1 MVSLDL
7 RSSAAEVMGVVTWT
21 LRAADGVDD
30 VQKLWRPHAADFV
43 FEAFSTQCD
52 AFRFADAR
60 AGLGLQV
67 YASDKSQSG
76 AKTYIAAT
84 YRGFWREYK
93 RMCPSHRHMAEII
106 REGAP
111 CRLYFDFEFKIESG
125 CNVAQAWA
133 MGDSHVPF
141 PTFSLPE
148 QSFLERSGR
157 RWAVNAGAGSG
168 SMLSYR
174 RERASATML
183 STPRMCCRLKSYSC
197 KY

>member
-148 QSFLERSGR
+148 QSYLI
-157 RWAVNAGAGSG
+157 AAGSI
-168 SMLSYR
+168 LVRYLDDLR
-174 RERASATML
+174 T
-183 STPRMCCRLKSYSC
+183 
-197 KY
+197 

>member
-111 CRLYFDFEFKIESG
+111 CRLTLILSSKSSRAAMWRRLG
-125 CNVAQAWA
+125 LWA
-133 MGDSHVPF
+133 ILMYPSPR
-141 PTFSLPE
+141 
-148 QSFLERSGR
+148 FLSP
-157 RWAVNAGAGSG
+157 NNPS
-168 SMLSYR
+168 
-174 RERASATML
+174 
-183 STPRMCCRLKSYSC
+183 
-197 KY
+197 